1 MAVTALS
8 GQRWQGS
15 STASANTTITITK
28 TGTTTFT
35 PEAGKTINYVIVG
48 GGGGGGRD
56 YYSGQ
61 RGAGGGGAGAYRESG
76 VTSGDTAFTSVAESY
91 TITIGAGGVA
101 GGITPSST
109 CVSVDGG
116 DGDDSSIGAV
126 TGQAIITSK
135 GGGGGGGS
143 DSGGNDCAGGD
154 STGSTG
160 GSGGGG
166 SHTGSGGTSGTYGNN
181 GTAGGGGSP
190 YSGGAGGGA
199 GAVGTGTGDSTG
211 GTGGIGLTP
220 STTYFSQSI
229 LAGGGGGSGNTDGSG
244 GSGIGGAG
252 NTLGAG
258 GNGTVN
264 TGSGGGASGAGSE
277 ATGGVGGS
285 GIVIISFPIG
295 TSYSTTGSPTVGSA
309 GSQDEKTTVT
319 DVPVGSEFEQTDDYK
334 TYQMAEALVDGADLK
349 CYIKFNDV
357 DTTDPLV
364 NTASSVTGNG
374 SDTLGT
380 DADMILG
387 GAVDPTYAVT
397 APTDLGTGAMKF
409 FETAGDGTVGSWGN
423 LGTSVSQWK
432 FLHYNSANTSNFPKW
447 TICFWCK
454 MGSDSPNNRNIFR
467 NVSGDGTA
475 GITIY
480 HSDDDVGA
488 GNGGLGIILSSD
500 DGSVGAP
507 PLAFWSA
514 SEFFQYDDAWHFYAF
529 TMDFSLSSATL
540 KMWRDMG
547 TTTPAY
553 QTANKGAGALESG
566 NPSYILGFR
575 HYTAQ
580 GDNTYIPPTAS
591 YSELSIWDR
600 VLTDAELDKIYN
612 SGAGMDLVTGAKI
625 WVERGTAI

>member
-15 STASANTTITITK
+15 STAPSARTPTYETDFGTGNTTGWVTTDAGSSLAIVNATSRLTFDLSTSSLDDNIRYDL
-28 TGTTTFT
+28 TTTDNSKWIIRFKVKFDNINVNAT
-35 PEAGKTINYVIVG
+35 AG
-48 GGGGGGRD
+48 
-56 YYSGQ
+56 Q
-61 RGAGGGGAGAYRESG
+61 ESPQLWFG
-76 VTSGDTAFTSVAESY
+76 IGDTANPSGRVPSGDYLRFGWGLGDTEIKNKLQGIADGSNDDTNTNDSPISPSTNDAIFYYCELQRVSATSATFKVFTGTDYSTGQVGS
-91 TITIGAGGVA
+91 TIT
-101 GGITPSST
+101 
-109 CVSVDGG
+109 
-116 DGDDSSIGAV
+116 
-126 TGQAIITSK
+126 
-135 GGGGGGGS
+135 
-143 DSGGNDCAGGD
+143 
-154 STGSTG
+154 
-160 GSGGGG
+160 
-166 SHTGSGGTSGTYGNN
+166 
-181 GTAGGGGSP
+181 
-190 YSGGAGGGA
+190 
-199 GAVGTGTGDSTG
+199 
-211 GTGGIGLTP
+211 
-220 STTYFSQSI
+220 
-229 LAGGGGGSGNTDGSG
+229 
-244 GSGIGGAG
+244 
-252 NTLGAG
+252 NTLGSG
-258 GNGTVN
+258 SSITGLQYLSFYTYSETMSGTGM
-264 TGSGGGASGAGSE
+264 TGYITDLEFYNA
-277 ATGGVGGS
+277 VD
-285 GIVIISFPIG
+285 
-295 TSYSTTGSPTVGSA
+295 STTTTT
-309 GSQDEKTTVT
+309 DEKTTVT
-319 DVPVGSEFEQTDDYK
+319 DVPVGSEFEQTDNYK

-374 SDTLGT
+374 GDTLVT

-397 APTDLGTGAMKF
+397 APTNLGTGAMEF

-423 LGTSVSQWK
+423 LGTSASQWK

-625 WVERGTAI
+625 WVERGIAI